1 MRAVLIDEFGGR
13 DKLRV
18 ADVPEPRLLPDGV
31 RISIRAAGV
40 NPVDW
45 KTREGRQQPRFPHVF
60 PLILGWDAAGVVE
73 EVGPAVT
80 RVQPGDEVFAYC
92 RKHFIGE
99 GTYCEQVVV
108 PQEFVAA
115 KPASLDWAEA
125 AAVPLAALT
134 AWQCLTERLQLAE
147 GETVLV
153 HAAAGGVGHFAAQM
167 AVALGAR
174 AIGTA
179 SARNEEFVRG
189 LGAEF
194 VDYRDG
200 ELPGRVDAALD
211 PLGGEALERTLR
223 LADRVVSIV
232 QPAGA
237 GGAQLSGRASSA
249 PPTTL
254 PASGGHLYHYV
265 RPDGV
270 QLEGVARLVDEGLL
284 RPHVERAF
292 PLEEAAAAH
301 ELLEDGHVRGK
312 LVLTI

>member
-1 MRAVLIDEFGGR
+1 MRAIAIDEFGGR

-45 KTREGRQQPRFPHVF
+45 KTREGRQAQRFPHVF
-60 PLILGWDAAGVVE
+60 PLVLGWDAAGVVA
-73 EVGPAVT
+73 EVGPSVT
-80 RVQPGDEVFAYC
+80 RVRPGDEVFAYC

-115 KPASLDWAEA
+115 KPATLSFEQA

-134 AWQCLTERLQLAE
+134 AWQCLVEKLELAD

-153 HAAAGGVGHFAAQM
+153 HAAAGGVGHFAAQL

-174 AIGTA
+174 AVGTA
-179 SARNEEFVRG
+179 SAANEQFVRG

-194 VDYRDG
+194 LDYAAG
-200 ELPGRVDAALD
+200 ALPEHVDAAID
-211 PLGGEALERTLR
+211 PLRGETLERTKAI
-223 LADRVVSIV
+223 ADRVVSIV
-232 QPAGA
+232 QP
-237 GGAQLSGRASSA
+237 GR
-249 PPTTL
+249 
-254 PASGGHLYHYV
+254 GHRYHYV
-265 RPDGV
+265 RPDGS
-270 QLEGVARLVDEGLL
+270 QLESIARLIDGGRV
-284 RPHVERAF
+284 RPSVQEVF
-292 PLEEAAAAH
+292 PLEHAAAAH
-301 ELLEDGHVRGK
+301 ELSEAGHVRGK
-312 LVLTI
+312 LVLAL